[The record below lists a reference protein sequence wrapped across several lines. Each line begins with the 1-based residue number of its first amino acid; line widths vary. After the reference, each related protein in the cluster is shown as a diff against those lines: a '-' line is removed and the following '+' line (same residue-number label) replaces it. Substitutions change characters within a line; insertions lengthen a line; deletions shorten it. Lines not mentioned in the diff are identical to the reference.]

1 MMMSAKQMIEVIT
14 AIVQTPITVIN
25 IATIIGIEKATY
37 DKKVLLQQSQ
47 KAPLRRIQNLSI
59 EKNEIISVKF

>member
-1 MMMSAKQMIEVIT
+1 MIEVIT

-37 DKKVLLQQSQ
+37 DKKALLQQSQ

-59 EKNEIISVKF
+59 EKNEI